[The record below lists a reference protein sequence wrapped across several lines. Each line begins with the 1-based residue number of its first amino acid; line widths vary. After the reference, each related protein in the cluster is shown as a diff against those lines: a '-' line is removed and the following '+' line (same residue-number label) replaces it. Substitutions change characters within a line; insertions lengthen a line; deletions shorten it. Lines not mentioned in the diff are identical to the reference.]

1 MQANNG
7 THDEGQQEVD
17 DHTMKANK
25 MLTRCKNIENQDE
38 FDEDDESDT
47 MKEINQ
53 LFKPPPI
60 WTKAHVIIHPFR
72 GAKHLIEA
80 RGPPMNATMSKQEFK
95 EAWAKDKLTE
105 AVAKQSCKDAWAN
118 EAKAQASWA
127 NAHGK
132 AAEYANGYLSIAQ
145 IRCEERKKRIMKAHS
160 TNSPPQSSKEHFR
173 RKALQC
179 NPPWSYCTRQP
190 SVAF

>member
-1 MQANNG
+1 MQANDG

-72 GAKHLIEA
+72 G
-80 RGPPMNATMSKQEFK
+80 GPPMSDTMSKQEFK
-95 EAWAKDKLTE
+95 EAWAKDKLKE
-105 AVAKQSCKDAWAN
+105 AVAKH
-118 EAKAQASWA
+118 EA
-127 NAHGK
+127 
-132 AAEYANGYLSIAQ
+132 
-145 IRCEERKKRIMKAHS
+145 
-160 TNSPPQSSKEHFR
+160 
-173 RKALQC
+173 
-179 NPPWSYCTRQP
+179 
-190 SVAF
+190 

>member
-53 LFKPPPI
+53 PFKPPQSM
-60 WTKAHVIIHPFR
+60 T
-72 GAKHLIEA
+72 
-80 RGPPMNATMSKQEFK
+80 NDTMSKQEFK
-95 EAWAKDKLTE
+95 EAWAKDKLNE
-105 AVAKQSCKDAWAN
+105 VVAKQACQDAWAN

-127 NAHGK
+127 KAHGT
-132 AAEYANGYLSIAQ
+132 AATYANGYLSIAQ
-145 IRCEERKKRIMKAHS
+145 IRCDERTKRIMKAHTCS
-160 TNSPPQSSKEHFR
+160 KNSPPQSSK
-173 RKALQC
+173 
-179 NPPWSYCTRQP
+179 
-190 SVAF
+190 

>member
-17 DHTMKANK
+17 DRTMKANK
-25 MLTRCKNIENQDE
+25 IE

-60 WTKAHVIIHPFR
+60 WTNAHVIIHPFR

-80 RGPPMNATMSKQEFK
+80 RAPPMNATMSKQEFK
-95 EAWAKDKLTE
+95 EAWAKDKLNE
-105 AVAKQSCKDAWAN
+105 VVAKQAWKDAWAN

-127 NAHGK
+127 KAHGT
-132 AAEYANGYLSIAQ
+132 AATYANGYLSIAE
-145 IRCEERKKRIMKAHS
+145 IRCDERTKRIMKAHTCS
-160 TNSPPQSSKEHFR
+160 KNSPPQSSK
-173 RKALQC
+173 
-179 NPPWSYCTRQP
+179 
-190 SVAF
+190 